1 MGVDMRIATVLQDR
15 CQPRKCNTE
24 CIKFCPKVRTG
35 VECITLGER
44 GKPII
49 SEELCAGCGIC
60 VNKCQFE
67 AVKIIGL
74 ADELKDEMIHQYG
87 ENAFRLYRLPVPK
100 KGFVTG
106 ILGPNGIGKTTAIK
120 MLSGTEIPNL
130 GNYEQPPTKDEVL
143 RHFAGTEM
151 HDYLSAVYRGDVK
164 VAMKPQYVDK
174 LPQAA
179 AGVVRDLLGKVNE
192 RLTVEEAAELCDI
205 TEVLDRELTKLSGGE
220 LQRVAMAATLM
231 KDADVYF
238 FDEPSSYLDIYQR
251 VRMAR
256 LIKELSEN
264 KQVIVIEH
272 DLAILDFL
280 ADNVNVVYGSEGA
293 YGVFTLPRQVRTAI
307 NVYLDGYL
315 PEENIRFR
323 DQPIEFF
330 ASPPRSEW
338 DTAELIAYTELKK
351 DFGEF
356 ELNVKPGSIKIG
368 ESVGVVGPNATGKT
382 TFVKMLAGVIEPDIG
397 AMDSMIKVS
406 YKPQYIAPDFDG
418 TVKDLLYTTAYET
431 IGSGFFQSEVMIP
444 MGMKHLME
452 KNVNTLSGG
461 ELQRVAITLCLAKE
475 ADMYLF
481 DEPSAYLD
489 SNQRMNAAK
498 TIRRM
503 MEKTGKSGMIVD
515 HDIYFLDMVSDSMM
529 VFGGE
534 PGHKGVG
541 EGPFDMREGMNR
553 FLDAVDITFRRD
565 ADTNRPRIN
574 KPGSRL
580 DREQKSKGEYYY
592 A

>member
-1 MGVDMRIATVLQDR
+1 MRIATVLQDR
-15 CQPRKCNTE
+15 CQNRKCNRE

-35 VECITLGER
+35 VECIVIGER

-60 VNKCQFE
+60 VNKCQFG
-67 AVKIIGL
+67 AIKIIGL
-74 ADELKDEMIHQYG
+74 ADELKSEMVHHYG

-100 KGFVTG
+100 KGSVTG

-120 MLSGTEIPNL
+120 ILSGIEVPNL
-130 GNYEQPPTKDEVL
+130 GNYTKPPSKEQVL
-143 RHFAGTEM
+143 EHFAGTEM
-151 HDYLSAVYRGDVK
+151 YDYLNALYAGK
-164 VAMKPQYVDK
+164 IKTAMKPQYVDRI
-174 LPQAA
+174 PQAGS
-179 AGVVRDLLGKVNE
+179 GVVRDLLGKVKE
-192 RLTVEEAAELCDI
+192 RLTVEEAAEMCEI
-205 TEVLDRELTKLSGGE
+205 TDVLDRELDKLSGGE
-220 LQRVAMAATLM
+220 LQRVAMAATMM

-251 VRMAR
+251 VNMAR
-256 LIKELSEN
+256 LIKKLSEE

-323 DQPIEFF
+323 DQPIVFT
-330 ASPPRSEW
+330 ASPPRGEW
-338 DTAELIAYTELKK
+338 NTAELLSYTEMKK
-351 DFGEF
+351 KLGSF
-356 ELNVKPGSIKIG
+356 ELEVNPGSIKIG
-368 ESVGVVGPNATGKT
+368 ESVGVVGHNATGKT
-382 TFVKMLAGVIEPDIG
+382 TFVKILAGVIEPDTG
-397 AMDSMIKVS
+397 GMDSRMKVS
-406 YKPQYIAPDFDG
+406 YKPQYVTADFGG
-418 TVKDLLYTTAYET
+418 TVKDLLYTSAFET
-431 IGSGFFQSEVMIP
+431 VESGFFQTEVLVPLGI
-444 MGMKHLME
+444 KQLME
-452 KNVNTLSGG
+452 KTVNTLSGG
-461 ELQRVAITLCLAKE
+461 ELQRVAITLCLAKD
-475 ADMYLF
+475 ADIYLF

-503 MEKTGKSGMIVD
+503 MEKSGRSGMIVD

-529 VFGGE
+529 VFSGD
-534 PGHKGVG
+534 PGRKGICD
-541 EGPFDMREGMNR
+541 GPFDMRDGMNK
-553 FLDAVDITFRRD
+553 FLRAVDITFRRD
-565 ADTNRPRIN
+565 AETHRPRIN
-574 KPGSRL
+574 KPDSRL

>member
-1 MGVDMRIATVLQDR
+1 MRIATVLHDR
-15 CQPRKCNTE
+15 CQNRKCHRE

-35 VECITLGER
+35 VECVVIGEK
-44 GKPII
+44 GKPVI

-60 VNKCQFE
+60 VNKCQFG
-67 AVKIIGL
+67 AIKIIGL
-74 ADELKDEMIHQYG
+74 ADELKSEMVHQYG

-100 KGFVTG
+100 KGSVTG

-120 MLSGTEIPNL
+120 ILSGVEVPNL
-130 GNYEQPPTKDEVL
+130 GNFREPPSKERVL
-143 RHFAGTEM
+143 EHFAGTEM
-151 HDYLSAVYRGDVK
+151 HDYLRALYSGNIK
-164 VAMKPQYVDK
+164 TAMKPQYVDK
-174 LPQAA
+174 IPQAGS
-179 AGVVRDLLGKVNE
+179 GVVRDLLKKVKE
-192 RLTVEEAAELCDI
+192 RMTVEEAAAMCEI
-205 TEVLDRELTKLSGGE
+205 TDVLDRELNKLSGGE
-220 LQRVAMAATLM
+220 LQRVAMAATLI

-251 VRMAR
+251 VNMAR
-256 LIKELSEN
+256 LIKKLSEE

-272 DLAILDFL
+272 DLAVLDFL

-323 DQPIEFF
+323 DQPIVFT
-330 ASPPRSEW
+330 ASPPRGEW
-338 DTAELIAYTELKK
+338 NTAELLSYTGMNKKLGNFELKV
-351 DFGEF
+351 
-356 ELNVKPGSIKIG
+356 NPGSIKIG
-368 ESVGVVGPNATGKT
+368 ESVGVVGHNATGKT
-382 TFVKMLAGVIEPDIG
+382 TFVKMLAGAIEPDVGNID
-397 AMDSMIKVS
+397 AKIKVS
-406 YKPQYIAPDFDG
+406 YKPQYITADFTG
-418 TVKDLLYTTAYET
+418 TVKDLLHTSAFDTVE
-431 IGSGFFQSEVMIP
+431 SGFFQTEVIVP
-444 MGMKHLME
+444 LGIKQLME
-452 KNVNTLSGG
+452 KTVNTLSGG

-475 ADMYLF
+475 ADIYLF

-503 MEKTGKSGMIVD
+503 MEKSGRSGMIVD

-529 VFGGE
+529 VFSGE
-534 PGHKGVG
+534 PGRSGVC
-541 EGPFDMREGMNR
+541 EGPFDMRDGMNR
-553 FLDAVDITFRRD
+553 FLTAVDITFRRD
-565 ADTNRPRIN
+565 AETHRPRIN
-574 KPGSRL
+574 KPDSRL